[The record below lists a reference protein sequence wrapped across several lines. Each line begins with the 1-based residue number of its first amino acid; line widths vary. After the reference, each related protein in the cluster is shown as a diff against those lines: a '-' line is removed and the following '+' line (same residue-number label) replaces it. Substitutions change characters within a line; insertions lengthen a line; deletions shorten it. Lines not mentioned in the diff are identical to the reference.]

1 MRGKSVRSKAI
12 MKLDAIFSKYIRRR
26 DCGYG
31 YAPCISCG
39 KLITYDTSDCG
50 HYENR
55 QHMATR
61 YDEKNCNAQCRDCLT
76 PDALILTSELRW
88 IKLGDIQV
96 GQEILAFEESATKRK
111 TSRRYEVGKVT
122 SLERQ
127 LAPVYEVELMNGD
140 KVKTTADHMWLAR
153 RGKTSGFQW
162 MKTED
167 LWVNS
172 RNLKGHRI
180 SGAFKEDVSSTVC
193 KPFKVVRQD
202 KSYEAGWLA
211 GMLDADGH
219 ITQQRCFDKRNG
231 SITYGLRVGISQSE
245 AYPDICENIERL
257 LAEYSDNRVTCR
269 QEIKGA
275 SSIKKRVKC
284 FTYLITG
291 TNVEKIEFLQ
301 KIRPNKLSKLNLN
314 NLGKMRSQYDTQ
326 VKSISFVGEEE
337 IIAMETSTRTF
348 IANGYAM
355 HNCNRFKE
363 GNIQGYRRGLIK
375 KYGESEVEKIE
386 IRRYNLS
393 KLSVPEIEMLYKHYK
408 GKLADLENT
417 LKQEARGVRNENNSI
432 SNVMEISKDS
442 FKER

>member
-1 MRGKSVRSKAI
+1 MSKKPNLKT
-12 MKLDAIFSKYIRRR
+12 KLDRVFSEYIRLR
-26 DCGYG
+26 DTAGHSKDGYFR
-31 YAPCISCG
+31 CISCG
-39 KLITYDTSDCG
+39 QIKPYSQADCG
-50 HYENR
+50 HYIGR

-61 YDEKNCNAQCRDCLT
+61 YNEINCNAQCRNCLT

-96 GQEILAFEESATKRK
+96 GQEILAFEESATTRK

-122 SLERQ
+122 FLERR
-127 LAPVYEVELMNGD
+127 LSPVYEVELMNGD

-202 KSYEAGWLA
+202 KSYEAGWIA
-211 GMLDADGH
+211 GMIDADGH

-257 LAEYSDNRVTCR
+257 LSEYSDNRITCR
-269 QEIKGA
+269 QDIKGA
-275 SSIKKRVKC
+275 SSIKQRVKC

-355 HNCNRFKE
+355 HNCNRFNE
-363 GNIQGYRRGLIK
+363 GLKGGYRQGLVQ
-375 KYGESEVEKIE
+375 KYGEDKVLLLESQQVKTAKI
-386 IRRYNLS
+386 
-393 KLSVPEIEMLYKHYK
+393 SVFEYEEMIKYYQQK
-408 GKLADLENT
+408 
-417 LKQEARGVRNENNSI
+417 I
-432 SNVMEISKDS
+432 
-442 FKER
+442 KEF

>member
-12 MKLDAIFSKYIRRR
+12 RKLDTIFSKYIRRR

-39 KLITYDTSDCG
+39 KPVTYDTSDCG

-55 QHMATR
+55 KHMATR
-61 YDEKNCNAQCRDCLT
+61 YDEINCNAQCRNCLT

-122 SLERQ
+122 YLERR

-140 KVKTTADHMWLAR
+140 KVKTTAEHMWLAR

-202 KSYEAGWLA
+202 KSYEAGWIA

-219 ITQQRCFDKRNG
+219 ITQQRCFDK
-231 SITYGLRVGISQSE
+231 
-245 AYPDICENIERL
+245 
-257 LAEYSDNRVTCR
+257 
-269 QEIKGA
+269 
-275 SSIKKRVKC
+275 
-284 FTYLITG
+284 
-291 TNVEKIEFLQ
+291 KIEFLQ

-355 HNCNRFKE
+355 HNCNRFSE

-375 KYGESEVEKIE
+375 KYGEKEVDKVEM
-386 IRRYNLS
+386 RRFNVS
-393 KLSVPEIEMLYKHYK
+393 KLSVPELDILYKYYK
-408 GKLADLENT
+408 QKLTDLEARLN
-417 LKQEARGVRNENNSI
+417 KEASH
-432 SNVMEISKDS
+432 SK
-442 FKER
+442 R

>member
-1 MRGKSVRSKAI
+1 MSKKPNLKT
-12 MKLDAIFSKYIRRR
+12 KLDRVFSEYIRLR
-26 DCGYG
+26 DTAGHSKDGYFR
-31 YAPCISCG
+31 CISCG
-39 KLITYDTSDCG
+39 QIKPYSQADCG
-50 HYENR
+50 HYIGR

-61 YDEKNCNAQCRDCLT
+61 YNEINCNAQCRNCLT

-96 GQEILAFEESATKRK
+96 GQEILAFEESATTRK

-122 SLERQ
+122 FLERR
-127 LAPVYEVELMNGD
+127 LSPVYEVELMNGD

-202 KSYEAGWLA
+202 KSYEAGWIA
-211 GMLDADGH
+211 GMIDADGH

-257 LAEYSDNRVTCR
+257 LSEYSDNRITCR
-269 QEIKGA
+269 QDIKGA
-275 SSIKKRVKC
+275 SSIKQRVKC

-355 HNCNRFKE
+355 HNCNRFNE
-363 GNIQGYRRGLIK
+363 GLKGGYRKGLVQ
-375 KYGESEVEKIE
+375 KYGEDKVLLLESQQVKTAKI
-386 IRRYNLS
+386 
-393 KLSVPEIEMLYKHYK
+393 SVFEYEEMIKYYQQK
-408 GKLADLENT
+408 
-417 LKQEARGVRNENNSI
+417 I
-432 SNVMEISKDS
+432 
-442 FKER
+442 KEF

>member
-1 MRGKSVRSKAI
+1 MRCLIELVLRMKITEKGKMKKPNLKA
-12 MKLDAIFSKYIRRR
+12 KLDRVFSEYIRLR
-26 DCGYG
+26 DTAGHTKDGYFR
-31 YAPCISCG
+31 CISCG
-39 KLITYDTSDCG
+39 QIKPYSQADCG
-50 HYENR
+50 HYIGR

-61 YDEKNCNAQCRDCLT
+61 YNEINCNAQCRNCLT
-76 PDALILTSELRW
+76 PDALILTSDLRW

-122 SLERQ
+122 FLERQ
-127 LAPVYEVELMNGD
+127 LSPVYEVELMNGD

-202 KSYEAGWLA
+202 KSYEAGWIA

-245 AYPDICENIERL
+245 AYPDICEKIERL
-257 LAEYSDNRVTCR
+257 LVEYSDNRITCR
-269 QEIKGA
+269 QDIKGA
-275 SSIKKRVKC
+275 SSIKQRVKC

-355 HNCNRFKE
+355 HNCNRFNE
-363 GNIQGYRRGLIK
+363 GLKGGYRQGLVK
-375 KYGESEVEKIE
+375 KYGEDKVLLLEASQRNTTKISDFEYEEMIKYYKEKIN
-386 IRRYNLS
+386 NL
-393 KLSVPEIEMLYKHYK
+393 
-408 GKLADLENT
+408 
-417 LKQEARGVRNENNSI
+417 
-432 SNVMEISKDS
+432 
-442 FKER
+442 